1 MKVEKLIKKRISD
14 ASFCEACRNS
24 KSMAAA
30 ASSLNLNFNSFKKR
44 ALELGCYNTNQSG
57 KGVKKQNP
65 QIPLHEIIVEGKCP
79 HYQSF
84 KLKNRLY
91 KEGIKK
97 KNCENCGISH
107 WLDKPLALELH
118 HLDGNRQ
125 NHLLNNLKLLCPN
138 CHSQTD
144 TFRSKNRKI

>member
-30 ASSLNLNFNSFKKR
+30 ASSLNLHFNSFKKR

-65 QIPLHEIIVEGKCP
+65 QIPLHEIIVECKCP

>member
-1 MKVEKLIKKRISD
+1 MEFEKLVKKRISD
-14 ASFCEACRNS
+14 ASFSEVCRNS

-30 ASSLNLNFNSFKKR
+30 ASTLRLHFNSFKKR
-44 ALELGCYNTNQSG
+44 AIELGCHNANQCG
-57 KGVKKQNP
+57 KGIKKQTP
-65 QIPLHEIIVEGKCP
+65 QIPLNEIIVEGKYP
-79 HYQSF
+79 HYQSY

-91 KEGIKK
+91 KERIKQRS
-97 KNCENCGISH
+97 CEVCGTCK
-107 WLDKPLALELH
+107 WQNKLLALELN

>member
-1 MKVEKLIKKRISD
+1 MGFEKLIKKRISD
-14 ASFCEACRNS
+14 ASFSEVCRNS

-30 ASSLNLNFNSFKKR
+30 ASSLNLHFNSFKKR
-44 ALELGCYNTNQSG
+44 ALELGCYNTNQPG
-57 KGVKKQNP
+57 KGLKKQIP
-65 QIPLHEIIVEGKCP
+65 QIPLNEIIVEGKYP
-79 HYQSF
+79 HYQSY

-91 KEGIKK
+91 NEGIKQRS
-97 KNCENCGISH
+97 CEVCGTSQ
-107 WLDKPLALELH
+107 WLNKPLALELH

-125 NHLLNNLKLLCPN
+125 NHLISNLKLLCPN

>member
-30 ASSLNLNFNSFKKR
+30 ASSLNLHFNSFKKR

>member
-1 MKVEKLIKKRISD
+1 
-14 ASFCEACRNS
+14 
-24 KSMAAA
+24 MAAA
-30 ASSLNLNFNSFKKR
+30 ASSLNLHFNSFKKR

-65 QIPLHEIIVEGKCP
+65 QIPLHEIICEGKYP

-144 TFRSKNRKI
+144 TFRSKNRRI

>member
-30 ASSLNLNFNSFKKR
+30 ASSLNLHFNSFKKR

-65 QIPLHEIIVEGKCP
+65 QIPLHDIILEGKCP